1 MSNVTLFQF
10 IDKSFIFYKSKTQFI
25 YFLLSKQKNQEILI
39 PISTKFQTRLPHIY
53 IYIRVARCKTQKSGI
68 QILKSGKFRNFS
80 LKSRKKIRKDF
91 LESV

>member
-53 IYIRVARCKTQKSGI
+53 IYISELPDVKLKNPEFKS
-68 QILKSGKFRNFS
+68 
-80 LKSRKKIRKDF
+80 
-91 LESV
+91 